1 MAQRSLHN
9 KDTGEKSD
17 KNVFFFLKK
26 IIKVK
31 DKKSVEGKNETDRQG
46 VSYKEVSGK
55 GCIKAS
61 ILTSEVKLASERN
74 SKLQLPN

>member
-9 KDTGEKSD
+9 TDTGEKSD
-17 KNVFFFLKK
+17 KNGFFFLKK